1 MKKLISILILSIFF
15 ANPVLA
21 ADKLATLFNP
31 LTGQTKIARVGDR
44 SAFAGG
50 FILKTKIGGSS
61 NSNVFTLLNGVSAS
75 TTSDTIE
82 IAGASKLTLGLT
94 VGNLAA
100 SGKATS
106 TFTILVSVDGTNYA
120 TYNKLIDN
128 VTNTNAQNLT
138 RVGSKAIDSN
148 TTSIISVDLSNDIFK
163 NLKVVDTITGTTT
176 SVVTVKALLGY

>member
-1 MKKLISILILSIFF
+1 MKKLIFIIILSIFF
-15 ANPVLA
+15 ANVA
-21 ADKLATLFNP
+21 TASDRLATLINP
-31 LTGQTKIARVGDR
+31 LTGQTKIAKVGDR

-50 FILKTKIGGSS
+50 FVLKTKVGGSL

-75 TTSDTIE
+75 TTSDSIE
-82 IAGASKLTLGLT
+82 IAGASKLTLGLK
-94 VGNLAA
+94 VSNLGA

-106 TFTILVSVDGTNYA
+106 TFTVLVSVDGINYA
-120 TYNKLIDN
+120 TFNKLLDN

-138 RVGSKAIDSN
+138 RIGSKAIDSN

-176 SVVTVKALLGY
+176 SIVTVKALLGY